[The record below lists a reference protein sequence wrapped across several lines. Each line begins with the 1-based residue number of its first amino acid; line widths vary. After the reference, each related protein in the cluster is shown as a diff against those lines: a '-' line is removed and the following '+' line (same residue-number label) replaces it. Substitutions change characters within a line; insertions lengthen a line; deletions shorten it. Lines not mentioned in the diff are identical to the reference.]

1 MLCLLAPSTFGS
13 IASRAGIISLLGL
26 GGISLCEL
34 SKAFFYLLQ
43 RLPHFLWIR
52 WPFTVGMGCG
62 VWRSFAF
69 STHCLVNEPESGY
82 CRLSSSDRDSAV
94 PCLID
99 ISLSSI
105 STQNPPIKPHSTFSL
120 ITKHWLA
127 CQCPGQDLM
136 NTHLMFAHLYPLS
149 LSLSLLFIK
158 DSGEESWGFRLRLD
172 LQEIHLNQTFNLV
185 FRFKSVNPVTTSE
198 RKYQGGEIIPFVA
211 STSQLLCSK
220 ALLIQW
226 YKFRNKMKN
235 HISNF

>member
-149 LSLSLLFIK
+149 LSLCYSSKTRGRRAEDLDWDWTCRKFI
-158 DSGEESWGFRLRLD
+158 
-172 LQEIHLNQTFNLV
+172 
-185 FRFKSVNPVTTSE
+185 
-198 RKYQGGEIIPFVA
+198 
-211 STSQLLCSK
+211 STKPLILCSGLNLWILSRRVK
-220 ALLIQW
+220 EST
-226 YKFRNKMKN
+226 KEVR
-235 HISNF
+235 